1 MDSPDLSRYPCNPFL
16 PGLAPGC
23 SFRQSL
29 TLPAVEC
36 RLGALPNLSSAVE
49 GPRRQIGPHSG
60 RSPWSKPHSQVRPAL
75 HPVAAISLSVALWK
89 ESAVV
94 PTPAVPQP
102 RTGALGWTSLRRD
115 PGAWLTCK
123 TLCSLGGAMA
133 KSLQRAIRRLPA
145 FFLTVLLQKAAYPAR
160 GLAAFAFLNA
170 SESENVPLS

>member
-1 MDSPDLSRYPCNPFL
+1 MSRYPCSPFL
-16 PGLAPGC
+16 PGCCPVAHFGKASPYLRLNAGWVLC
-23 SFRQSL
+23 RTYL
-29 TLPAVEC
+29 LPWKG
-36 RLGALPNLSSAVE
+36 LGDKSDPTA
-49 GPRRQIGPHSG
+49 GG
-60 RSPWSKPHSQVRPAL
+60 RHGVSRIHRVRPAL

-94 PTPAVPQP
+94 PTPSVPQP

-123 TLCSLGGAMA
+123 TLCSHGGAMA

>member
-1 MDSPDLSRYPCNPFL
+1 MQKSQEDFAGNPCLTSTAHNRLWLSVDSPDLSPVPLQPL
-16 PGLAPGC
+16 PARLLPGC

-36 RLGALPNLSSAVE
+36 RLDALPNLSSAVE

-94 PTPAVPQP
+94 PTPSLPQP

-123 TLCSLGGAMA
+123 AMCSLGGAMA

-145 FFLTVLLQKAAYPAR
+145 D
-160 GLAAFAFLNA
+160 
-170 SESENVPLS
+170 S